1 MYRKE
6 LIDAFVDAASKD
18 QANIAMIHY
27 GRLTIPEQRIANL
40 YYKKI
45 LIERDIEKYID
56 EAKKSNST

>member
-1 MYRKE
+1 
-6 LIDAFVDAASKD
+6 
-18 QANIAMIHY
+18 MIHY